1 MFKYIGSDIPHIY
14 IGGTIIFVIIIIIF
28 YIGTSVSMWKENPKK
43 RKFYTLKN
51 ILVTLILFILF
62 LGISI
67 LSILLITSTGKE
79 DVYVAK
85 STINKV
91 VSPPIDDDDAKVEVG
106 NREHTHIVSVDGN
119 PKVGDKVEI
128 KLRLSSTKTSAI
140 YENDKQKAIPK
151 LGKHHYGVNESIIKE
166 IDTKLIKN

>member
-1 MFKYIGSDIPHIY
+1 
-14 IGGTIIFVIIIIIF
+14 
-28 YIGTSVSMWKENPKK
+28 MWKENPKK

-51 ILVTLILFILF
+51 ILVTFILF

-67 LSILLITSTGKE
+67 LSILLITSTGRN

-85 STINKV
+85 PTINKV
-91 VSPPIDDDDAKVEVG
+91 VLPPIDDEGAKVEVG
-106 NREHTHIVSVDGN
+106 NRDHTHIVSVDGN

-128 KLRLSSTKTSAI
+128 KLRLSSAKSSAI
-140 YENDKQKAIPK
+140 YDGDKQKATPK
-151 LGKHHYGVNESIIKE
+151 LGKYHYGVNESIIRE